1 MLYRSVSKIG
11 HILSSLVRACM
22 RAFGHAT
29 GARLTYGWVSWFVS
43 FLVGAHPPA
52 VEKCV
57 QGLLLPAPRQ
67 AAEAL
72 GAGPCVN
79 AARLA
84 LGQGA
89 R

>member
-1 MLYRSVSKIG
+1 M
-11 HILSSLVRACM
+11 
-22 RAFGHAT
+22 
-29 GARLTYGWVSWFVS
+29 
-43 FLVGAHPPA
+43 
-52 VEKCV
+52 EKRV
-57 QGLLLPAPRQ
+57 QGLLLAAPRQ

>member
-1 MLYRSVSKIG
+1 
-11 HILSSLVRACM
+11 M
-22 RAFGHAT
+22 RVCTNAFGHAT
-29 GARLTYGWVSWFVS
+29 GARLTYGWVSRFVS

-52 VEKCV
+52 MEKRV
-57 QGLLLPAPRQ
+57 QGLLLAAPRQ

-72 GAGPCVN
+72 GAGPRVN